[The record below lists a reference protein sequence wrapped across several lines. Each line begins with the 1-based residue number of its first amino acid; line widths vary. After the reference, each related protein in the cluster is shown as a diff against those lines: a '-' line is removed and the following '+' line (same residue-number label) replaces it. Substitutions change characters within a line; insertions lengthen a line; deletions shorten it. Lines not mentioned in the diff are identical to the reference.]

1 MTGPTTPDVQDNAPV
16 PVSVREI
23 ESQLDSAW
31 ENMQREAVKIGA
43 AVTRASMSN
52 VIIVCGHRD
61 QIEDLTE
68 SIALLVVR
76 HPARVLLLA
85 AGADRGQPVLA
96 EVYAHCRRLGDGI
109 QLCCEHILVELY
121 VEDVDR
127 VASVVRPLLI
137 GDLPTALW
145 WAGTGPPTST
155 GALFDTLADL
165 SDQVIYDRVGWPD
178 PARGVQ
184 AMARW
189 VKSRRQTVF
198 NLAWRRLKP
207 WRRIIAQVLDPAVAP
222 GALRQID
229 SVEIVHGPHALSMAW
244 LLIGWLAARL
254 DWVADQGRVR
264 SMSEVGWGFRTES
277 GPVRIAIRR
286 SDEGEP
292 SIETLRVSWHDPG
305 HSGRASFSAEG
316 QARIRVLPEE
326 STLAPAVIPYGTPSL
341 AAMVASQLAH
351 RERDPSFGDALTV
364 AETMAGV
371 LR

>member
-1 MTGPTTPDVQDNAPV
+1 MAGDMTGPTTPDVQDNAPV

-52 VIIVCGHRD
+52 VIIVCDHRN

-109 QLCCEHILVELY
+109 QLCCEHILVEFY

-145 WAGTGPPTST
+145 WAGAGTPTST

-165 SDQVIYDRVGWPD
+165 GTCGQPD
-178 PARGVQ
+178 G
-184 AMARW
+184 
-189 VKSRRQTVF
+189 
-198 NLAWRRLKP
+198 
-207 WRRIIAQVLDPAVAP
+207 
-222 GALRQID
+222 
-229 SVEIVHGPHALSMAW
+229 
-244 LLIGWLAARL
+244 
-254 DWVADQGRVR
+254 
-264 SMSEVGWGFRTES
+264 
-277 GPVRIAIRR
+277 
-286 SDEGEP
+286 
-292 SIETLRVSWHDPG
+292 
-305 HSGRASFSAEG
+305 
-316 QARIRVLPEE
+316 
-326 STLAPAVIPYGTPSL
+326 
-341 AAMVASQLAH
+341 
-351 RERDPSFGDALTV
+351 
-364 AETMAGV
+364 
-371 LR
+371 